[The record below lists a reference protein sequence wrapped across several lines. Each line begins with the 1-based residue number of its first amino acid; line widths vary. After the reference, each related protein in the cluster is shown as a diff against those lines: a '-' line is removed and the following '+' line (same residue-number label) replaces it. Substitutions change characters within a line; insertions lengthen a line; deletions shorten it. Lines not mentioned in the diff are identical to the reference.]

1 VFTFEAASAN
11 ERRAEPYMAWLFFG
25 AVLGVVGTL
34 LIAAAISALTRRRER
49 IATPDGGVE
58 SSVDRRQPM
67 PERTSD
73 G

>member
-1 VFTFEAASAN
+1 
-11 ERRAEPYMAWLFFG
+11 MAWLFFG
-25 AVLGVVGTL
+25 AVLGVIATL
-34 LIAAAISALTRRRER
+34 LIAAAISALTRPRAHTP

-58 SSVDRRQPM
+58 SSVDRRQPV

>member
-1 VFTFEAASAN
+1 
-11 ERRAEPYMAWLFFG
+11 MAWLFLG

-34 LIAAAISALTRRRER
+34 IVVAAISALARRREHAQLLP

-58 SSVDRRQPM
+58 SSVEGRSPVA
-67 PERTSD
+67 ERTSD

>member
-1 VFTFEAASAN
+1 
-11 ERRAEPYMAWLFFG
+11 MAWLFFG
-25 AVLGVVGTL
+25 AILGVVGTL
-34 LIAAAISALTRRRER
+34 IIAAAISALGRRREHTQLLHP

-58 SSVDRRQPM
+58 SSVDRREPM

>member
-1 VFTFEAASAN
+1 
-11 ERRAEPYMAWLFFG
+11 MAWLFFG
-25 AVLGVVGTL
+25 AIIGVVGTVI
-34 LIAAAISALTRRRER
+34 IAAAFSALARRREHTP

-58 SSVDRRQPM
+58 SSVERRQPV